1 VTIFGVVFA
10 TIWNHASHHVA
21 EAPSTP
27 QYVKTTGASSNAKP
41 FSALDFKHDD
51 SMTTRNNTGN
61 STGTVVVG
69 APRST
74 ISPRGNGGSAG
85 TLALDGLHF
94 SEVGKTSNNDSF
106 LDITMHKPEESL
118 GRDAARVMHRV

>member
-1 VTIFGVVFA
+1 
-10 TIWNHASHHVA
+10 
-21 EAPSTP
+21 
-27 QYVKTTGASSNAKP
+27 
-41 FSALDFKHDD
+41 
-51 SMTTRNNTGN
+51 MTTRNNTGN